1 LRVGLKLTAVVLR
14 RQRGSSIPNKRRPM
28 DQALSSIFWM
38 QKGQPCKGVSVFRSL
53 QRTSWPSSIPIAPY
67 RRQYC
72 FKTQRSFAE
81 KDRSC
86 AECRGSSLFGRALGR
101 SKKTSPKTRTARNTA
116 ATSTNVAPIATAV
129 HRAILGQFIGARG
142 RGVPIPVRPMRHDA
156 AAASALGDSKPARVE
171 TFRPPYCHFK
181 PSDH

>member
-1 LRVGLKLTAVVLR
+1 MELRCSEATLLRVGLKLTAVVL
-14 RQRGSSIPNKRRPM
+14 RGSSIPNKRRPM

-86 AECRGSSLFGRALGR
+86 AECRCSSPCGRPLGR
-101 SKKTSPKTRTARNTA
+101 VPKK
-116 ATSTNVAPIATAV
+116 
-129 HRAILGQFIGARG
+129 
-142 RGVPIPVRPMRHDA
+142 PVRKPGLPETRPRQARTSHRSRRQCIGLFWASSSVLAAEASRSPHGRCATTRPRH
-156 AAASALGDSKPARVE
+156 LR
-171 TFRPPYCHFK
+171 
-181 PSDH
+181 